1 MLIAEC
7 SQDAFRSECLHRHQQ
22 TRLPSASDVKGSEAG
37 LVVTLDTRSKS
48 LAAKRAVLLIS
59 LDLGHPVVP
68 AYQLPAALW

>member
-22 TRLPSASDVKGSEAG
+22 TRLPSTSYVKGSEAG

-59 LDLGHPVVP
+59 LEFRHSAVL